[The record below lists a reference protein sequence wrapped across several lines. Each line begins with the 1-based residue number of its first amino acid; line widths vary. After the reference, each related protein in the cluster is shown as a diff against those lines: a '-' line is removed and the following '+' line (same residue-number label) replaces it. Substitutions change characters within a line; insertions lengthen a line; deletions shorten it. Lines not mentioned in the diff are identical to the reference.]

1 MMFRRFLLL
10 LAAVLL
16 MIAPAQA
23 QERLIPDELLHDAV
37 MTLTWDDPNGEFWT
51 EGHVVLGESDKGDN
65 VEVYAYIFISNYG
78 FMDGVFTDVGGGAIM
93 PVTFV
98 FGKAEAGYVLQKI
111 IEPEDGERYNASI
124 EAMFP
129 AECVRMMEN
138 GAVDREELERQMHE
152 QAQAYLDAT
161 GRTEM
166 VQDWRERDLQLAN
179 MLVHASNEVT
189 CFSPPYPLWVTSA
202 EAIENGVRYKYS
214 REWYPDEHAEEG
226 CVYKMPDGSIMAY
239 SGVTGTQILTKT
251 RCDDGSVAETITIR
265 ADLYTLTVTMA
276 DDNGARTYCFEFSG
290 REYYRP
296 TITETGKCGVRYE
309 VFDNACAIMPE
320 KPVERNSLYVL
331 SSQPGNRVHLRT
343 KPASDAVSLGKYYTG
358 TPVEQISGVTDG
370 YMHVRIGHLEGY
382 MAEEYLTD
390 RLGMREGELLES
402 RVAAETG
409 SAKLYRWNDPASEIT
424 TEVSS
429 GETVVIIGVDGE
441 WRHVVYGTTHGFIRA
456 DELDPAQ

>member
-1 MMFRRFLLL
+1 MMIRKMLIL

-37 MTLTWDDPNGEFWT
+37 LTLTWDDPGGEFWT
-51 EGHVVLGESDKGDN
+51 EGHIVLGESDMGDT

-93 PVTFV
+93 PVTLV
-98 FGKAEAGYVLQKI
+98 FDKTEAGYVLQQI
-111 IEPEDGERYNASI
+111 IEPEDGEEYDASI
-124 EAMFP
+124 RAMFP
-129 AECVRMMEN
+129 EECVRMMRN
-138 GAVDREELERQMHE
+138 GAVDRDELERQMHE
-152 QAQAYLDAT
+152 QAQAYLQGI
-161 GRTEM
+161 GRNED

-189 CFSPPYPLWVTSA
+189 CFSPPYPLWVTSS
-202 EAIENGVRYKYS
+202 ERVENGVRYQYT
-214 REWYPDEHAEEG
+214 REWYPDEHAAEG
-226 CVYKMPDGSIMAY
+226 SVHKMPDGSVMAY
-239 SGVTGTQILTKT
+239 SGMPGTQILTKT
-251 RCDDGSVAETITIR
+251 RCDDGTVAETITIR
-265 ADLYTLTVTMA
+265 ADLHALTVTMA
-276 DDNGARTYCFEFSG
+276 DDGGSRTYRFEFSG

-296 TITETGKCGVRYE
+296 TVTETGECGVRYE
-309 VFDNACAIMPE
+309 VFDNACAYKPE
-320 KPVERNSLYVL
+320 KPAERNSLYVL
-331 SSQPGNRVHLRT
+331 SAQPGNRVHLRT
-343 KPASDAVSLGKYYTG
+343 KPAADAVSLGKYYTG
-358 TPVEQISGVTDG
+358 TPVEQIGGVTDG

-390 RLGMREGELLES
+390 RLGMREDELLES

-409 SAKLYRWNDPASEIT
+409 SAKLYRWNDPASEVT
-424 TEVSS
+424 TEVLN

-456 DELDPAQ
+456 DELDDAQ